1 MKKLFLLLCIFMI
14 AGIQAANAEK
24 IPVKITPTQIIS
36 THHDEI
42 ETGDYINFETVK
54 DVYMNNKLYIR
65 KNTPVIAFVDF
76 FHPNGW
82 VGDSAEIKI
91 NSFETLDANGKKVAI
106 NYPLDIDGNSLKAND
121 VKQYLVRIAYVL
133 IFVRGAEIYIEPDT
147 KVFNIFI
154 ERL

>member
-1 MKKLFLLLCIFMI
+1 MKKLFLLFCLLMI
-14 AGIQAANAEK
+14 SGIQTANAEK
-24 IPVKITPTQIIS
+24 IPVKITPAQIIS

-42 ETGDYINFETVK
+42 ETGDYINFETAK
-54 DVYMNNKLYIR
+54 DVYINNKLYIR

-91 NSFETLDANGKKVAI
+91 NSFETLDVNGKNVSI
-106 NYPLDIDGNSLKAND
+106 NYPFVIDGNSLKVND
-121 VKQYLVRIAYVL
+121 VKQYLVRIASIL
-133 IFVRGAEIYIEPDT
+133 IFVRGSEIYIEPDT